1 MRVHRRGGG
10 LCLGGGNFSRDAQL
24 PAGDEFVD
32 AGMILNVLV
41 QLGHQRALAVPFV
54 RANDVHAIRGE
65 RIRRAHHGTDVEI
78 VRPVFD
84 GDFEAVATGRVQ
96 IVANGVHSPVPVT
109 VEHVATIAF
118 IQQRRIVASIVV
130 RRFRVIRAWLTG
142 VLLRPWSYADFTK
155 FRLPRSLC
163 RQRDGVGLVHGY
175 RSSDSW

>member
-84 GDFEAVATGRVQ
+84 GDFEAVATERV
-96 IVANGVHSPVPVT
+96 
-109 VEHVATIAF
+109 
-118 IQQRRIVASIVV
+118 
-130 RRFRVIRAWLTG
+130 
-142 VLLRPWSYADFTK
+142 
-155 FRLPRSLC
+155 
-163 RQRDGVGLVHGY
+163 
-175 RSSDSW
+175 RSSRMAFTVQYR

>member
-1 MRVHRRGGG
+1 
-10 LCLGGGNFSRDAQL
+10 
-24 PAGDEFVD
+24 
-32 AGMILNVLV
+32 MILNVLV

-96 IVANGVHSPVPVT
+96 IVANGVHGPVPVT

-130 RRFRVIRAWLTG
+130 RRFRVIRA
-142 VLLRPWSYADFTK
+142 
-155 FRLPRSLC
+155 
-163 RQRDGVGLVHGY
+163 
-175 RSSDSW
+175 